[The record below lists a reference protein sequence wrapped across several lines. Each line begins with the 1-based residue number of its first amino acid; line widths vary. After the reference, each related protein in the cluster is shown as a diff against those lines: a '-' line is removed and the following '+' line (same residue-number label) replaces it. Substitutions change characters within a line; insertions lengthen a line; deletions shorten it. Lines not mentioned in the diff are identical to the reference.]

1 MNIIELYSILPFIIF
16 IMILP
21 YVLLGCMIMI
31 YYKYKS
37 FYKRYKYI
45 YFILLFFISI
55 YVMIT
60 SIMNF
65 IIYASDA
72 PLIGNNIPQEN
83 TGGDTGG
90 NLFIN

>member
-1 MNIIELYSILPFIIF
+1 
-16 IMILP
+16 
-21 YVLLGCMIMI
+21 
-31 YYKYKS
+31 
-37 FYKRYKYI
+37 
-45 YFILLFFISI
+45 

-83 TGGDTGG
+83 TGWKYRGG